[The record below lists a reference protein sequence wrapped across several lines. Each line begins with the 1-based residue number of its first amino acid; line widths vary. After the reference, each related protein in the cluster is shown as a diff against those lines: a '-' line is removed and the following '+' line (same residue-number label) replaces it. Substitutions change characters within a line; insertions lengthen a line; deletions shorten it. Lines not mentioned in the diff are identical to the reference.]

1 MVGIDHPWSKRL
13 SVSFEELEAER
24 FIIREQGSG
33 TRKVMENALVES
45 GFDVSKLNL
54 TMELNSTRAIKQ
66 GVMSGLGVT
75 IISALTV
82 QRECRQKQLSMLRL
96 EGCQLCRP
104 LNILT
109 HKRGFLTADEQT
121 FLSLIRNRNR
131 LKEILPPPLLP

>member
-1 MVGIDHPWSKRL
+1 
-13 SVSFEELEAER
+13 
-24 FIIREQGSG
+24 
-33 TRKVMENALVES
+33 MENALKEGGVDASE
-45 GFDVSKLNL
+45 LNIA
-54 TMELNSTRAIKQ
+54 MELNSTRTIKQ
-66 GVMSGLGVT
+66 SVMSGLGVT

-96 EGCQLCRP
+96 EGCQLQRP

-109 HKRGFLTADEQT
+109 HKRGFLTSDEQT